1 MAKNQNQA
9 NDYRAERKKR
19 LAKNSKNSKKI
30 VIDSVTLISGIITT
44 LIVIVAV
51 IGSAI
56 LANGMFDISYKILPA
71 VKVDDQT
78 YTAAEYGFYYTSV
91 FNAYAGQTNSLG
103 VAAFDYSKDPDVQ
116 TTEDEDGNTIT
127 YHELFKQKA
136 LENISTTSYYLKEC
150 NAKGITLDEE
160 HQKEVDDLISELS
173 ANADNYGVS
182 LSKYIAM
189 VYGRGLSAKTFTKL
203 ITEQYLVAQY
213 IETIEEECHSNITD
227 EDLEKAYEEDPSEY
241 ESVDIRLFGFEIPEK
256 KDGEE
261 AADISEIESLANKML
276 NAITDEASFSKLAYE
291 YAEEE
296 DKTTFK
302 NDTATLAKSIKKSV
316 VTSNIGED
324 VAEWLYSDERAEG
337 DKNVFTSKNIDYVY
351 VIYIIKPSYRNEEP
365 LVDARH
371 ILISFD
377 EVAASLKKE
386 EGNKIDVEKKDDAEV
401 ESTVT
406 EDAVTITNEGT
417 GYSIELVNE
426 AYKLAR
432 DVYDKYMSGNKTEA
446 AFAVLAEKYSADTG
460 SVSSKST
467 TTSSSTVEYTEENIP
482 LTTANIGGLYN
493 DIERGA
499 MVAPFE
505 DWVYDAERKTGDV
518 DLVMTNYGWHIMYFV
533 NRDTEPAWKIDV
545 RTSLGNK
552 AFEELSEKL
561 TEEIADDAVEA
572 TFYDYATKKAL
583 QGVNERY

>member
-19 LAKNSKNSKKI
+19 LAKNSKKGKKI
-30 VIDSVTLISGIITT
+30 VIDSVALISGIVTT
-44 LIVIVAV
+44 FLIIVAV
-51 IGSAI
+51 VVTAI
-56 LANGMFDISYKILPA
+56 LTNNLFDISYKILPA

-91 FNAYAGQTNSLG
+91 FNAYAGQTST
-103 VAAFDYSKDPDVQ
+103 FDYSKDPSVQ

-136 LENISTTSYYLKEC
+136 LENISTTNYYLKEC
-150 NAKGITLDEE
+150 EAKGVTLDEE

-182 LSKYIAM
+182 LSHYISL
-189 VYGRGLSAKTFTKL
+189 VYGKGLSAKLFTKL
-203 ITEQYLVAQY
+203 ITDQYLVAQY
-213 IETIEEECHSNITD
+213 IETLEEECHSNITD
-227 EDLEKAYEEDPSEY
+227 EELEKAYAENPSEY
-241 ESVDIRLFGFEIPEK
+241 EAVDIRLFGFEIPAK

-261 AADISEIESLANKML
+261 ADIAEIEELAKKML

-291 YAEEE
+291 YAKEE

-302 NDTATLAKSIKKSV
+302 NESATLAKSIKKSV
-316 VTSNIGED
+316 VNSNIGED
-324 VAEWLYSDERAEG
+324 VAEWLYSEEREAG
-337 DKNVFTSKNIDYVY
+337 DKNVFTAKNKDYVY

-377 EVAASLKKE
+377 QVAASLKNQE
-386 EGNKIDVEKKDDAEV
+386 ANKVDVEKKDDVKV
-401 ESTVT
+401 ETTLT
-406 EDAVTITNEGT
+406 EDEVTITNEGT

-460 SVSSKST
+460 SISAKNT
-467 TTSSSTVEYTEENIP
+467 TTSANTEEYTEENIP
-482 LTTANIGGLYN
+482 LTVANIGGLYN
-493 DIERGA
+493 GIERGA

-505 DWVYDAERKTGDV
+505 DWVYDAERKPGDV

-533 NRDTEPAWKIDV
+533 SRDTEPAWKIDV
-545 RTSLGNK
+545 RTALGDK
-552 AFEELSEKL
+552 AFEEISEKL
-561 TEEIADDAVEA
+561 TEEIIDDAVEA
-572 TFYDYATKKAL
+572 AFYDYATSKAL
-583 QGVNERY
+583 KAVNERY